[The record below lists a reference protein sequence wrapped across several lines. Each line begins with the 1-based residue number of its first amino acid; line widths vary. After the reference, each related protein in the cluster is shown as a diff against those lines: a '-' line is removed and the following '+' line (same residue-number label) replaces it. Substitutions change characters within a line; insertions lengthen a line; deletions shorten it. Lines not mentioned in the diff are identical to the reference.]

1 MKNSFEPS
9 GSRSSIRGLQ
19 KMVIEAIGK
28 SIVGGRILP
37 GEFLPNEPELG
48 ATYNVS
54 RTSIRESMR
63 VLSTKGLVEI
73 RQKVGTRV
81 QEVERWNIFDS
92 DILRWH
98 HEEGLGDRVM
108 LDLIEIRQI
117 LEPAAARLAASRAD
131 MDQHRSL
138 KAAIQTMYDQL
149 DNHEGFAK
157 ADLDFH
163 LAVYAASKNPFLL
176 QFGTVVGDFLRRVFM
191 IQQEAVR
198 GRDSLELDVQ
208 LHNEVYE
215 AINRGDGQLA
225 ADTMLTVVLEGKN
238 SLIAALRSDAKSSEP
253 TQG

>member
-1 MKNSFEPS
+1 MKNSLEPS

-19 KMVIEAIGK
+19 KTVIEGIGK
-28 SIVGGRILP
+28 TIIGGRILP

-48 ATYNVS
+48 VTYNVS

-63 VLSTKGLVEI
+63 VLSAKGLVEI
-73 RQKVGTRV
+73 RQKVGTKVRH
-81 QEVERWNIFDS
+81 VEHWNIFDA

-98 HEEGLGDRVM
+98 HEEGLGDAVM

-117 LEPAAARLAASRAD
+117 LEPAAARLAASRAN
-131 MDQHRSL
+131 MDQHGSL
-138 KAAIQTMYDQL
+138 KAAIQRMYEQL

-163 LAVYAASKNPFLL
+163 LAVYAASRNSFLL

-198 GRDSLELDVQ
+198 GRESLELDVQ

-215 AINRGDGQLA
+215 AINRGNGQLA

-238 SLIAALRSDAKSSEP
+238 SLIAALRSGQNSNDP
-253 TQG
+253 NQR